1 MKGFQKNLLVTAS
14 AVFLTVQANA
24 IMYFARPY
32 DPNLQRWLTR
42 DPIGEQGGN
51 NLFEFVGNDAV
62 NYVDPLG
69 FANISLN
76 VHWGAGLRTDAD
88 RHRLQQN
95 MNQLRSEISKCCQ
108 QYSIACG
115 VTVSAEQGG
124 NDGVPINM
132 VDQNQTLSGNPTAI
146 ANGAAGGGINWQI
159 SRSGQNS
166 TVLSHE
172 LGHVGNYNSPSPFPG
187 QPYHSSDPNNL
198 MYPTNLPGAT
208 RVDPCYCQ
216 SIAKLAK

>member
-1 MKGFQKNLLVTAS
+1 MKWFQKVLLVAAS
-14 AVFLTVQANA
+14 AFFLTAQANA

-69 FANISLN
+69 YANITLN
-76 VHWGAGLRTDAD
+76 VNWGQGLRTPAD

-95 MNQLRSEISKCCQ
+95 MDQLRNEISKCCQ
-108 QYSIACG
+108 QYTIACG
-115 VTVSAEQGG
+115 VTVSAQQGG
-124 NDGVPINM
+124 NDGVPVNM
-132 VDQNQTLSGNPTAI
+132 VDQSQILSGNPNFI
-146 ANGAAGGGINWQI
+146 AHGSAEGPVNWRINYPNQY
-159 SRSGQNS
+159 S

-172 LGHVGNYNSPSPFPG
+172 LGHVGGYTDPKNTKDPVHSPNS
-187 QPYHSSDPNNL
+187 DNL
-198 MYPTNLPGAT
+198 MYPINNGAT
-208 RVDPCYCQ
+208 GVDRCYCQ
-216 SIAKLAK
+216 SISKLAK